1 MRKVSFFKKG
11 DIFIYL
17 ILFFIFLF
25 LGKNILKKNKIE
37 NKKVE
42 IYVNSKLVYVH
53 KLITDE
59 KILFIDTEIGGI
71 NIQFKDKKVRVLTS
85 NSPKKIAVKQGW
97 IKNSGEIIL
106 GIPDKLVI
114 KIIGEGEGEGEG
126 ELDYVAK

>member
-53 KLITDE
+53 KLIIDE

-114 KIIGEGEGEGEG
+114 KIIGEGEE

>member
-42 IYVNSKLVYVH
+42 IYVNSQLVYVH

-114 KIIGEGEGEGEG
+114 KIIGEGEE

>member
-114 KIIGEGEGEGEG
+114 KIIGEGEE

>member
-53 KLITDE
+53 KLIIDE
-59 KILFIDTEIGGI
+59 KILFVDTEIGGI

-114 KIIGEGEGEGEG
+114 KIIGEGEE

>member
-114 KIIGEGEGEGEG
+114 KIIGEGEGEGE
-126 ELDYVAK
+126 LDYVAK

>member
-42 IYVNSKLVYVH
+42 VYVNSKLVYVH
-53 KLITDE
+53 KLIIDE
-59 KILFIDTEIGGI
+59 KILFVDTEIGGI

-114 KIIGEGEGEGEG
+114 KIIGEGEE